1 MGATGI
7 PVMKIDTIEQ
17 YNALFGFETRHP
29 QVGFVEFDTAESQKD
44 YRMTVGFYSIFLKE
58 TVGCAINYG
67 KTRYDFDDWTVVSI
81 APGQTIG
88 YTSLEG
94 RPSKAKGLLFHPD
107 FIRGTSLGQKI
118 KRYSF
123 FAYESNEALHLS
135 KEERMI
141 VQNCMSIIRTELQHA
156 IDKHTRG
163 LICTNIELLL
173 DYCLRFYERQFI
185 TRQDMNLDVLA
196 RFEKLL
202 DEYLNT
208 GVAAEIGVPTVQY
221 FADKICL
228 SPNYFGDLVKKETG
242 KTAKEYI
249 GLKMLDTSK
258 EFLLDQSKSITQV
271 AYALGFQYPQ
281 HFVRFFKKYAGVTP
295 SEYRKVS

>member
-1 MGATGI
+1 MMTADNTI
-7 PVMKIDTIEQ
+7 LKIDTIEQ
-17 YNALFGFETRHP
+17 YNNLFDFETRHP
-29 QVGFVEFDTAESQKD
+29 QVGFVDFETVESQSN
-44 YRMTVGFYSIFLKE
+44 YRMTVGFYSVFLKE
-58 TVGCAINYG
+58 TVGCTINYG
-67 KTRYDFDDWTVVSI
+67 KTQYDFDDWTIVSI
-81 APGQTIG
+81 APGQTVG

-94 RPSKAKGLLFHPD
+94 RPARSKGLLFHPD

-118 KRYSF
+118 KKYSF

-135 KEERMI
+135 KEERVI
-141 VQNCMSIIRTELQHA
+141 VQNCMSIIQTELKHA

-185 TRQDMNLDVLA
+185 TRQDMNLDVLS

-202 DEYLNT
+202 DEYLST
-208 GVAAEIGVPTVQY
+208 GATAENGIPTVQY
-221 FADKICL
+221 FADKIFL

-249 GLKMLDTSK
+249 QLKMLDAAK
-258 EFLLDQSKSITQV
+258 EGLLDQSKSISQV
-271 AYALGFQYPQ
+271 GYALGFQYPQ
-281 HFVRFFKKYAGVTP
+281 HFVRFFKKYEGITP
-295 SEYRKVS
+295 SQFRRAN